1 MSVRQGAQTSNENRL
16 PRLDN
21 TIRQYEASENRLPL
35 QKKVSGYSRS
45 SVTTIHRM
53 VKKRHIN
60 LEQIF
65 ILSLELTILMVL
77 GGSALMVAINGM
89 NAGPPLP

>member
-1 MSVRQGAQTSNENRL
+1 
-16 PRLDN
+16 
-21 TIRQYEASENRLPL
+21 
-35 QKKVSGYSRS
+35 
-45 SVTTIHRM
+45 M

>member
-1 MSVRQGAQTSNENRL
+1 MTVRQDMQASN
-16 PRLDN
+16 
-21 TIRQYEASENRLPL
+21 ENRLPL
-35 QKKVSGYSRS
+35 QKKVSGNSRS

-53 VKKRHIN
+53 VKKRHIA

-65 ILSLELTILMVL
+65 ILCLELTILMVL

-89 NAGPPLP
+89 NAGPPIP